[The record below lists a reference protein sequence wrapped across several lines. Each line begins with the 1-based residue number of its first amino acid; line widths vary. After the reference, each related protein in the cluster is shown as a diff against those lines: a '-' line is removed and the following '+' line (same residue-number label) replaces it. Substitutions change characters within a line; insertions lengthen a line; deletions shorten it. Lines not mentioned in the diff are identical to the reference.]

1 MFSFEHRLLLWN
13 QTRSGFLLVGGST
26 GKGELGEELPSVGV
40 EWFVSGV
47 GQTLIIMGTFS
58 EFKVFLSTPSIHRG
72 Q

>member
-1 MFSFEHRLLLWN
+1 M
-13 QTRSGFLLVGGST
+13 LVGGST